1 MTVGG
6 EGRGGSGPAAVA
18 AAGQRGP
25 TARRVVKPGLAHRWM
40 SATTCPERASAA
52 RECSLLALLGARDGW
67 RGWRARVAT
76 TEGSEPRRALER
88 GARDGCRVAL
98 HQSAGASERRPP
110 GGGPEASGLRSAR
123 CGRVL
128 SGSAASGPQHDTAEG
143 NGVHH
148 ALATACVV
156 TTLPTGVCGSG
167 WLHESGRRRCRA
179 SALAQR
185 RRRRSPQAA
194 GSARG

>member
-1 MTVGG
+1 M
-6 EGRGGSGPAAVA
+6 
-18 AAGQRGP
+18 
-25 TARRVVKPGLAHRWM
+25 VKPGLAHRWM
-40 SATTCPERASAA
+40 SAMTCPERASAA

-123 CGRVL
+123 CARVL
-128 SGSAASGPQHDTAEG
+128 SGSAASGPPDQLEG
-143 NGVHH
+143 
-148 ALATACVV
+148 
-156 TTLPTGVCGSG
+156 
-167 WLHESGRRRCRA
+167 EGR
-179 SALAQR
+179 QR
-185 RRRRSPQAA
+185 RVSAHGRSHTSVDWASWWDGVLGGASMPTHRHELTRELRGGALRTVPA
-194 GSARG
+194 NTPKESVEGSAPVQMSVPSWQ